1 MRKLLNIT
9 MLVFLTI
16 LLSSCG
22 NEVDSEITQ
31 NFVLGEIDF
40 YLQNNDLLNDYFDT
54 NLDDVGEK
62 ITYTKASFFNYDL
75 KNTNNVDIEYDDY
88 YTSFSNL
95 IFVKQAVN
103 EIDNFAYNTCYNETI
118 STETVCVHYDN
129 EVLKIE
135 YYEHISELDVA
146 MSHRYEL
153 TKIDGV
159 VSMVKYMTVYDIAN
173 DREILDRKIEVY
185 GRDYILDKLYYPE
198 TRSFVYEYTSYEDQ
212 EYFMYKGTLDS
223 NQEFIRQT
231 IEYYIHQFKAFVS
244 YDIKN
249 DLLEDYRVKL
259 FDDGHR
265 VLKAD
270 INVKDNNPTVNEL
283 SWNMLSVENW
293 STVEYILEN
302 HYLYL
307 GNYPIMQDYE
317 FDVQLSG
324 YGKVTAYKMFE
335 GDLENTDITLETY
348 GLESGYNL
356 SDINNAK
363 LYFESNYVNEL
374 LVYGFAHNDPD
385 NRLILSI
392 ELVFMDSEL
401 SKYISGIK

>member
-1 MRKLLNIT
+1 